1 MYVSSSVH
9 IKPNFF
15 TSFPVSKSL
24 SKSTGAYCSSGYSSL
39 SFSSTFR
46 SLRWRY
52 GVDWKSPISLTSQI
66 RTAAVTPV
74 LNNFRRKLTTM
85 GNSVISLSLSLFFIG
100 FVKPKKKKLSLG
112 LL

>member
-52 GVDWKSPISLTSQI
+52 GVDWKSPI

-100 FVKPKKKKLSLG
+100 FVKPKKKKKLSLG